1 MDKSNAKTIILDKV
15 KRLPSLP
22 DIVAKVLSVVED
34 DGSSIREVGDLI
46 SRDQAISSQLLKI
59 VNSTFYGLK
68 EKVSSIQHAT
78 VIVGLQEVKSLVLTI
93 AAFQTLHEVK
103 SQASLSREGLW
114 KHSLQCSLLGH
125 IIGQKVGGVNP
136 ETTLT
141 ASLLHDIGKLV
152 LDCFFSSEYERVL
165 ENVTA
170 KGINMF
176 EAEEQILGFNHA
188 DTGGWLCEGWSF
200 PPTLIDPIFFHHR
213 VEQASEEHI
222 RMTSIVHLA
231 DILANHQADDNRADK
246 KPRIIQSAAQKNLKL
261 HSDDLDKIIEHFTKE
276 EEKVQ
281 ADIGSIG

>member
-1 MDKSNAKTIILDKV
+1 MDKSTAKTIILDKV

-22 DIVAKVLSVVED
+22 DIVTKVLSLVED

-93 AAFQTLHEVK
+93 AAFQTLHETK

-152 LDCFFSSEYERVL
+152 LDSFFSSEYEQVL
-165 ENVTA
+165 ENVTT

-176 EAEEQILGFNHA
+176 EAEEEILGFNHA

-200 PPTLIDPIFFHHR
+200 SPTLILPIFFHHR

-231 DILANHQADDNRADK
+231 DILANYQADDNRADK
-246 KPRIIQSAAQKNLKL
+246 KPRTIQPAAQKNLKL

-281 ADIGSIG
+281 ADIGSIS

>member
-1 MDKSNAKTIILDKV
+1 MDKSNAKNIILAKV
-15 KRLPSLP
+15 ERLPSLP
-22 DIVAKVLSVVED
+22 DIVTKVLSLVED
-34 DGSSIREVGDLI
+34 EGSSIREVGDLI

-93 AAFQTLHEVK
+93 AAFKTLHETK
-103 SQASLSREGLW
+103 SQTSLNREALW
-114 KHSLQCSLLGH
+114 KHSLRCSLLGH
-125 IIGQKVGGVNP
+125 TIAQKVGGVNP

-152 LDCFFSSEYERVL
+152 LDCFFSSEYESVL
-165 ENVTA
+165 ENIRKKEMSGV
-170 KGINMF
+170 K
-176 EAEEQILGFNHA
+176 AEEEILGFNHA

-200 PPTLIDPIFFHHR
+200 PSTLVSPIFFHHR

-231 DILANHQADDNRADK
+231 DSLAKHQEDK
-246 KPRIIQSAAQKNLKL
+246 KPLTIQHAAQKNLKL
-261 HSDDLDKIIEHFTKE
+261 QGDDLDKILEHLTKE
-276 EEKVQ
+276 EEKIQ
-281 ADIGSIG
+281 ACIGPIN